1 MIGTD
6 PDMFIDI
13 SIGIC
18 KNSLLFSFYFFTVE
32 KKNKLPAESEAWE
45 EVVKIRVFNGSVL
58 QKE

>member
-45 EVVKIRVFNGSVL
+45 EVVKIRV
-58 QKE
+58 

>member
-32 KKNKLPAESEAWE
+32 KKKLPAESEAWE
-45 EVVKIRVFNGSVL
+45 EVVKIRVLNGSVL
-58 QKE
+58 RKE